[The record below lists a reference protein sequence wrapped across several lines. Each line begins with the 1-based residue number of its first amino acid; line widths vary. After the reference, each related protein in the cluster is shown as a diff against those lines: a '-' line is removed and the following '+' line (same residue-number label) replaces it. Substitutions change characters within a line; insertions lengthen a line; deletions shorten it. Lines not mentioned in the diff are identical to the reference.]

1 MPVTIQYQDDPT
13 GVVLLYTGIVTG
25 DDIMRA
31 NDEIADCEECT
42 YQLSDFSGATGV
54 KVSPAEMH
62 RIAIQDCS
70 IPSHYKLEK
79 AAMVGNKDKYARL
92 VDLYYLFAEVWVGK
106 QRQYETRTFDT
117 VEEARQWLEI

>member
-1 MPVTIQYQDDPT
+1 MPVEVQFKENPA
-13 GVVLLYTGIVTG
+13 GVLLIYTETVTG
-25 DDIMRA
+25 NDIMRA
-31 NDEIADCEECT
+31 NEQIADCEECT
-42 YQLSDFSGATGV
+42 YQLSDFSGVTSV

-92 VDLYYLFAEVWVGK
+92 IDLYYLFAEVWVGK
-106 QRQYETRTFDT
+106 QRQYETRTFST
-117 VEEARQWLEI
+117 IEEARQWIGI